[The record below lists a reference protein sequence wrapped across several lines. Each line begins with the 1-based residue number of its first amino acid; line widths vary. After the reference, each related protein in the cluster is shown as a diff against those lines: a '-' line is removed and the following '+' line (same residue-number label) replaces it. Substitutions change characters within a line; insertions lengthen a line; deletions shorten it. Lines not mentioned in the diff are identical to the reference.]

1 MKKLF
6 YLFSLA
12 VALAGVFTSC
22 QKVIDIDV
30 NTSAS
35 QLVIEGNITNIR
47 ETQFIKISRSV
58 AYSASNVYPAVS
70 GATVQVSD
78 NVGNTYR
85 FNETAAGSGLYS
97 FGPLRGV
104 SGRTYT
110 LRATID
116 GQVYTATSVLPNP
129 VRTDSLT
136 LSKITFGSNSRNI
149 VSVNFNDPKNVA
161 NQYRFIQYINGKQV
175 NRIYVIDDRLTDG
188 NRIKQDLYFDDDDFE
203 TDKLETGDVAR
214 VEIQCIDK
222 PVFTYFF
229 TFRQKSRGGP
239 GGGTTPGNPPSNINN
254 GALGYFSAHTYQ
266 TIEIKI
272 P

>member
-1 MKKLF
+1 MKKLI
-6 YLFSLA
+6 YLLCLA
-12 VALAGVFTSC
+12 STLSGLLTSC
-22 QKVIDIDV
+22 QKVINIDV
-30 NTSAS
+30 NTSPS

-58 AYSASNVYPAVS
+58 AYTATNVYPAVS

-85 FNETAAGSGLYS
+85 FNETATGSGLYS

-110 LRATID
+110 MRITVD
-116 GQVYTATSVLPNP
+116 GQTYTATSVMPTP

-136 LSKITFGSNSRNI
+136 LSKITFGSNSRTI
-149 VSVNFNDPKNVA
+149 VSVNFTDPRNVA

-203 TDKLETGDVAR
+203 TDKLVSGDVAR

-229 TFRQKSRGGP
+229 TFRQQSRGGP
-239 GGGTTPGNPPSNINN
+239 GGGTTPGNPPSNIDN
-254 GALGYFSAHTYQ
+254 GALGYFSAHTFQ